1 MFPTYTLHV
10 HSLNDRVLG
19 GRAQRSPGRAARARR
34 RARERVASLDR
45 LRRARCGDGASRRSL
60 RLLGS
65 TAPDATAAAVD
76 VSDGGDS
83 ALVPTITLTLRSAHE
98 ASEEQEAPSDG
109 GTSLNVPHALAGATD
124 AQDADGGASSL
135 DELPPSGP
143 VKRAVD
149 RAGSDGSDVQQAPT
163 VRAAGASASQTVVSP
178 SGRAAAGQNGE
189 EDDPNAALFG
199 PVWPLYLPAPTELML
214 LPPPNTGRLAAG
226 GKKRRWPSALRA
238 RFDHAPPSRDGTRLA
253 QAR

>member
-1 MFPTYTLHV
+1 MTGFLAVEHNGAQAAPL
-10 HSLNDRVLG
+10 VLVG
-19 GRAQRSPGRAARARR
+19 
-34 RARERVASLDR
+34 ARESESHHSTGFDALDAATAH
-45 LRRARCGDGASRRSL
+45 RADLSVYLSTVDPF
-60 RLLGS
+60 GS